1 MLIASYWATRGNFV
15 INMKFFVSSN
25 ERNWVLFDSI
35 VFIGFDRVD
44 IEPSVANLG
53 EDDNNFVGFVL
64 VNSEL
69 FDSDEGLG
77 IRREEMVVCL
87 SNFIVLHFPRLVC
100 HCSVIFYQIKNFN
113 ICLIQQKR
121 CIMLETAM
129 EILIAF
135 G

>member
-15 INMKFFVSSN
+15 IKMKFFIPGD

-44 IEPSVANLG
+44 IEPSVADLG

-77 IRREEMVVCL
+77 IRGEEMVMCIPD
-87 SNFIVLHFPRLVC
+87 FIVLHFPRMVC
-100 HCSVIFYQIKNFN
+100 HRSVIFYQI
-113 ICLIQQKR
+113 
-121 CIMLETAM
+121 
-129 EILIAF
+129 
-135 G
+135 